1 MLMQAWAL
9 IRGQKRVLP
18 RGSRGPPSA
27 RHVLGSTLF
36 NGLLHKTLF
45 FPTQVNLNETL
56 VVFKEHKD
64 SNAT

>member
-27 RHVLGSTLF
+27 RQVLGSTLF
-36 NGLLHKTLF
+36 NGLLHETF
-45 FPTQVNLNETL
+45 IFTTQINFAENLTC
-56 VVFKEHKD
+56 F
-64 SNAT
+64 